1 MAQANSTP
9 IQLFHSNTSGNQPL
23 VSTLIPGELAINI
36 MDGKLFFRD
45 GNNSVNLIATR
56 AATSGEFPE
65 VRFTGD
71 STIQVTAAAPFA
83 YSNASFLKANSAY
96 ASQNTTGM
104 YANSAFDQ
112 ANTAI
117 SNAAGASLYA
127 NGALTQANAAFVT
140 ANNNTQSI
148 TALQGVNL
156 TQNTNI
162 TNTLTFA
169 GKAFDQA
176 NTNALNIINIQGVD
190 AKQNTDIA
198 YANAHAEAAYA
209 YANTLAGGTA
219 SDGVARQSAEAAFIQ
234 ANSAYAKANAAV
246 ANTSTITVA
255 GSLTVPGQANVF
267 QRLAVGTGSY
277 QILPNL
283 IAQFTGTSDYYS
295 QVNQQNLSDK
305 GTSDFVLTADNGTD
319 AVNYADFGFA
329 GSNYDNTTPNAFG
342 FVQPNDGYMMVVGDP
357 NQNYGGNVYF
367 GTSGSGSYADI
378 VFIQGSGLNEVA
390 RFKDGDKLEVYRPLV
405 ANSFTTKDGVNVI
418 TYTDTA
424 NTYLQTLISGKVSKS
439 GDTITGV
446 LTIND
451 TTSANALVITGN
463 VTISQDLR
471 VTGNLYLG
479 GNATS
484 ITSNNLT
491 LTDSLIYLA
500 NGNPSDVI
508 DIGFVGAYNDGTYKH
523 TGLARDHND
532 DKWKLFDN
540 VTDEPTTT
548 INFGQATYGNLKIG
562 GLESNTAVIKG
573 VNLFD
578 YANTIHTHANAA
590 FIRANAVVQSV
601 TVVSTSRLAQSAT
614 TGNLTIDLATSGVI
628 GGTYSYPEI
637 SVDAY
642 GRVTSIGNQ
651 TPVTTFNTRSGA
663 VTLSSSD
670 VTTALTFTP
679 ENAASAVANLA
690 LIAGINASQN
700 TDISGALDAG
710 LTGQVIALG
719 AYDQANSAASYANSG
734 FTAANSAGS
743 YANASFI
750 TSNAAYTL
758 STVGIADALSASSY
772 ANASFVKANSSYSS
786 QNVTGTYANSAY
798 DQANSAASYANSSFV
813 KANSAYFSQNTTGTY
828 ANSAYDRANAAFILA
843 QGAYDT
849 ANAGV
854 TAAFAFEKANAAFLK
869 ANSAYE
875 SQNVT
880 GTYANNSY
888 TQANTATNN
897 AASASLYANSA
908 FIKANASYESQNTT
922 GVYANAAYEQA
933 NSGSIL
939 AQAAFAFAN
948 NIAIG
953 SNFLTTLAYKVDS
966 FVGDGTVTSFV
977 LADAPVGANNISINY
992 NGATVLKSDFTLV
1005 NKTVTFSSPP
1015 ADGAKIE
1022 ITTAVPLVNEG
1033 YFSNSTISIQFAN
1046 DNSNA
1051 SYIHANAAFTQAN
1064 STIGAAAGPSLYA
1077 NGAFIQAN
1085 AAYTNSNTANSNAIT
1100 AGSYAN
1106 SAFSR
1111 ANTAAND
1118 GAGASLYAN
1127 GAFVQA
1133 NAAYSSQNTTGTYAN
1148 SAYTQANTGVTN
1160 AATADSKA
1168 VTAGSYA
1175 NSAYAVA
1182 NSGSS
1187 YANSAFLKANSAY
1200 AAVNTIS
1207 TSIATA
1213 NISSSSV
1220 YTGNLFVSGWTT
1232 LTETTELLATKT
1244 GGTGTVVHN
1253 LNEGTIFYHSSIA
1266 ANMTANFTN
1275 VPTTNERTTSVAL
1288 ILEQGTSPFYASVIQ
1303 IDGATQTV
1311 KWLNNQTPTLYPN
1324 KTQIET
1330 LTLIRVGNAWVVTGQ
1345 MATYG

>member
-1 MAQANSTP
+1 
-9 IQLFHSNTSGNQPL
+9 
-23 VSTLIPGELAINI
+23 
-36 MDGKLFFRD
+36 MDGKLFFLD

-56 AATSGEFPE
+56 AATLGEFPE

-71 STIQVTAAAPFA
+71 STIQVTAAAPFV
-83 YSNASFLKANSAY
+83 YSNASFLRANSAY
-96 ASQNTTGM
+96 ASQNTTGV
-104 YANSAFDQ
+104 YANSAFTQ

-117 SNAAGASLYA
+117 SNAASASLYA
-127 NGALTQANAAFVT
+127 NGALTQANASFVT
-140 ANNNTQSI
+140 ANNNTQNI
-148 TALQGVNL
+148 TVLQGVNL

-162 TNTLTFA
+162 TNTLIFA

-176 NTNALNIINIQGVD
+176 NTNALNITNIQGVD
-190 AKQNTDIA
+190 SKQNTDIA
-198 YANAHAEAAYA
+198 YVRTYAESAFAFANNLSLGSAADDFA
-209 YANTLAGGTA
+209 RASAAAG
-219 SDGVARQSAEAAFIQ
+219 QLQ
-234 ANSAYAKANAAV
+234 ANSAYAKANAAL
-246 ANTSTITVA
+246 ANTTSITVA

-283 IAQFTGTSDYYS
+283 IAQFTGTSDFYS

-319 AVNYADFGFA
+319 NINYADFGFA
-329 GSNYDNTTPNAFG
+329 GSNYDNTTPNAFS
-342 FVQPNDGYMMVVGDP
+342 FVKPNDGYMMVVGNP
-357 NQNYGGNVYF
+357 GQNYGGNVYF
-367 GTSGSGSYADI
+367 GTTGSSAYADI
-378 VFIQGSGLNEVA
+378 VFIQGSGYDEVA
-390 RFKDGDKLEVYRPLV
+390 RFKNGDKLEVYRPLV

-446 LTIND
+446 LTVSN
-451 TTSANALVITGN
+451 TTSANALVVTGN
-463 VTISQDLR
+463 VVISQDLR
-471 VTGNLYLG
+471 VSGNLYLG
-479 GNATS
+479 GNATT

-500 NGNPSDVI
+500 DGNPTDLV
-508 DIGFVGAYNDGTYKH
+508 DIGFTGAYSDGTYKH
-523 TGLARDHND
+523 TGLARDHSD
-532 DKWKLFDN
+532 DKWKLFDG

-548 INFGQATYGNLKIG
+548 INFGQATYGTLKVG

-601 TVVSTSRLAQSAT
+601 TVVSTNRLTQSAT
-614 TGNLTIDLATSGVI
+614 TGNLSIDLASSGVI

-663 VTLSSSD
+663 VTLSSAD
-670 VTTALTFTP
+670 VTNALTFTP
-679 ENAASAVANLA
+679 ENASSAVANLA
-690 LIAGINASQN
+690 LIAGVNSSQN
-700 TDISGALDAG
+700 TEISSALEAG
-710 LTGQVIALG
+710 LIGQTIGSA
-719 AYDQANSAASYANSG
+719 AFEQANSAASYANSA

-743 YANASFI
+743 YANSAFI
-750 TSNAAYTL
+750 AANAAYTL
-758 STVGIADALSASSY
+758 STVAVADALGAGIY
-772 ANASFVKANSSYSS
+772 ANGSFI
-786 QNVTGTYANSAY
+786 
-798 DQANSAASYANSSFV
+798 

-828 ANSAYDRANAAFILA
+828 ANSAYDQANSAATYANGSFIKANSAYFSQNTTGTYANSAFERANAAFILA

-897 AASASLYANSA
+897 AAGASLYANGA
-908 FIKANASYESQNTT
+908 FIQANAAYSSQNTT
-922 GVYANAAYEQA
+922 GVYANAAYSQA
-933 NSGSIL
+933 NSGTIL

-966 FVGDGTVTSFV
+966 FVGDGTTTSFV
-977 LADAPVGANNISINY
+977 LVDAPVGANNITINY

-1015 ADGAKIE
+1015 ANGAKIE
-1022 ITTAVPLVNEG
+1022 ITTAVPLVNEA
-1033 YFSNSTISIQFAN
+1033 YFSEATISIQFAN

-1051 SYIHANAAFTQAN
+1051 SFLHANSAFNQAN

-1077 NGAFIQAN
+1077 NGAFVQAN
-1085 AAYTNSNTANSNAIT
+1085 AAFIRANTADSNAIS

-1127 GAFVQA
+1127 GAFIQA
-1133 NAAYSSQNTTGTYAN
+1133 NAAFSSQNTTGTYAN
-1148 SAYTQANTGVTN
+1148 SAFTQANTGVTN
-1160 AATADSKA
+1160 ASTADSKA
-1168 VTAGSYA
+1168 VSAGSYA
-1175 NSAYAVA
+1175 NSAFAVA
-1182 NSGSS
+1182 NSASL
-1187 YANSAFLKANSAY
+1187 YANGAFIQANSAY
-1200 AAVNTIS
+1200 AAVNSIS
-1207 TSIATA
+1207 TSI
-1213 NISSSSV
+1213 SSSNVVASSV
-1220 YTGNLFVSGWTT
+1220 YAGSLFVSGWTT
-1232 LTETTELLATKT
+1232 LTETTELVSTKT

-1275 VPTTNERTTSVAL
+1275 VPTTNERITSVAL
-1288 ILEQGTSPFYASVIQ
+1288 ILDQGNSPFYASVVQ
-1303 IDGATQTV
+1303 IDGASQTI